1 MPTASSSRPQS
12 RDPFLRVE
20 VDSHLGKHCVSD
32 SVRND
37 VNDLEWVP
45 GQARDDEAGCLRQLC
60 DVDAPNVGRRMAIWT
75 RDPAANESEPDD
87 RCPNRLPVQI
97 NPSVQVTISPEIW
110 SKALL
115 RAAT

>member
-1 MPTASSSRPQS
+1 MPNASSSRPQS

-20 VDSHLGKHCVSD
+20 VDSHLGKYCVSD

-60 DVDAPNVGRRMAIWT
+60 DVDAPNVGHQPSGMAVWK
-75 RDPAANESEPDD
+75 RDPAANESEPND
-87 RCPNRLPVQI
+87 RRPNRSPIQI
-97 NPSVQVTISPEIW
+97 SPSVQVTISPEI
-110 SKALL
+110 
-115 RAAT
+115 